1 MPSKSSYLKR
11 QASIWLLYAIG
22 FLPAIWGFYLGA
34 TDQMGTDPVKS
45 FEHYLGF
52 WAIRFLILAL
62 AITPLR
68 EVFGLN
74 LIKYRRALGVLTF
87 WYVLFHFLVYLT
99 LDQALRLPEIIA
111 DITKRPFIIF
121 GMIALVLLI
130 PLALTS
136 FNWAIRKLR
145 KNWKRLHRLVYVI
158 TILGLVH
165 MVMGTKVLSVEQIIY
180 TAALVLLLGYRV
192 FSWSRKRMAT

>member
-1 MPSKSSYLKR
+1 MTSKLKR
-11 QASIWLLYAIG
+11 QLPVWALYFVG

-52 WAIRFLILAL
+52 WAIRFLILTL
-62 AITPLR
+62 AVTPLR
-68 EVFGLN
+68 DLFRVN
-74 LIKYRRALGVLTF
+74 LVKYRRALGLLTF

-99 LDQALRLPEIIA
+99 LDQALRMPEIIS
-111 DITKRPFIIF
+111 DVTKRPFIIF
-121 GMIALVLLI
+121 GMLALILLI

-145 KNWKRLHRLVYVI
+145 KNWNRLHRLVYAVAV
-158 TILGLVH
+158 LGMVH
-165 MVMGTKVLSVEQIIY
+165 MIMGTKVLSAEQ
-180 TAALVLLLGYRV
+180 VLYATLLIVLLGYRV
-192 FSWSRKRMAT
+192 YGWVTTRLRSQA